1 MATSRRLSAGVTWRI
16 IVSHIQLVIEYGME
30 LWGSTA
36 TDVTAFAKL
45 SASCALQRVNW

>member
-36 TDVTAFAKL
+36 TGATAFAVL
-45 SASCALQRVNW
+45 SCVLQRVNW